1 MQFVRACYRFGTAVY
16 FELSEDAMNVSL
28 DGAGR
33 DEQLGSYLL
42 IGEAFGEQ
50 LQHLSLT
57 RGEGIA

>member
-28 DGAGR
+28 DSAGR

-42 IGEAFGEQ
+42 V
-50 LQHLSLT
+50 
-57 RGEGIA
+57 